1 MGNAKNFKGHDL
13 DKYFNDIKINGYAQE
28 NAFYITN
35 AYNHEN
41 IKEYFK
47 KNNLKYK
54 IQDDMYIFTY
64 ITPPTT

>member
-13 DKYFNDIKINGYAQE
+13 DKYFN
-28 NAFYITN
+28 
-35 AYNHEN
+35 
-41 IKEYFK
+41 EYFK